1 MKLGLF
7 YYRKKVK
14 VFPGQAGSNLEQKAD
29 MQVQNSMSF
38 NRKLI
43 SNNSSTVLLQ
53 NKGK

>member
-1 MKLGLF
+1 M
-7 YYRKKVK
+7 K
-14 VFPGQAGSNLEQKAD
+14 VFPGQIASNLEQQAD
-29 MQVQNSMSF
+29 MQVQNSMPF